1 MEDAQIIALYFA
13 RSEEAIRYS
22 DKKYGKY
29 CRSIADRILKNDA
42 DSEECVSDTWLRAW
56 NIIPPQHPQYLSAF
70 FARITRNLALNRY
83 AWEHTVKRGE
93 DVLCMPLEELSEC
106 VGADD
111 GDVISDGALADLLNR
126 FVSELSAENRKIFV
140 RRYWYLDPVK
150 EIAARYGIGQ
160 SKVKMSLSR
169 SRKRLKEML
178 EKEGIVL

>member
-13 RSEEAIRYS
+13 RNEEAIRYS

-42 DSEECVSDTWLRAW
+42 DSEEYVSDTWLRAW
-56 NIIPPQHPQYLSAF
+56 NVIPPQHPQFLSAF

-83 AWEHTVKRGE
+83 AWDHAQKRGG
-93 DVLCMPLEELSEC
+93 DVLYMTLEELSEC
-106 VGADD
+106 VGTYDTDAVSDD
-111 GDVISDGALADLLNR
+111 ELAEVLSRFISG
-126 FVSELSAENRKIFV
+126 LSKESRNIFL
-140 RRYWYLDPVK
+140 RRYWYMDTVK
-150 EIAARYGIGQ
+150 EIAKGCGIGE

-178 EKEGIVL
+178 EKEGISL